1 MAQPS
6 SVQVLVPIAGTNITI
21 QYKNENLIG
30 DAVAP
35 VVPVY
40 SPATKIL
47 KYSKANM
54 FMLQDDDLWY
64 EEGGEVKVFN
74 YDIESQTVNPR
85 FIASGEDVYD
95 TVKDV
100 AAMPGQ
106 MPLQP
111 DIDAVQHAFKKQ
123 DLKKELLVSQ
133 AVYGNTWSDGT
144 NGGSA
149 PSAGAGAWALDTTA
163 NSFVKDIYAAKA
175 SILGKTGQKPNTL
188 VLDYGTFIAQQFN
201 PVVADKIKYTQRGVI
216 TADLLASLLQLDE
229 VLVGEAIYT
238 SANQNK
244 KATSAS
250 FTGTQIW
257 SPSGIDKG
265 NAFLYYRGTPGL
277 RVVSALF
284 QFRLPVMGQMRYV
297 RSYRIEPKALLR
309 YEVKEKIDMAV
320 LATDVGWAWK
330 TTIKA

>member
-1 MAQPS
+1 MALPS
-6 SVQVLVPIAGTNITI
+6 SNQVTVPIAGQNLTI

-35 VVPVY
+35 IVPVY

-47 KYSKANM
+47 KYAKANM

-95 TVKDV
+95 SVKDV
-100 AAMPGQ
+100 VAMPGQ

-111 DIDAVQHAFKKQ
+111 DIDAVQHAFMKQ

-133 AVYGNTWSDGT
+133 AIYGATWSDGT
-144 NGGSA
+144 SGGSV
-149 PSAGAGAWALDTTA
+149 PSAGAAGWAIDGTA
-163 NSFVKDIYAAKA
+163 NSFIKDIYAAKSA
-175 SILGKTGQKPNTL
+175 ILGKTGKKPNTL

-201 PVVADKIKYTQRGVI
+201 PVIADKIKYTQRGVI
-216 TADLLASLLQLDE
+216 TTELLASVLQLDE

-238 SANQNK
+238 SQNQSK
-244 KATSAS
+244 KPGNA

-257 SPSGIDKG
+257 SPSGADKG

-320 LATDVGWAWK
+320 LATDVGYAWK
-330 TTIKA
+330 TCIKA